1 MKKFVPVFLVSVL
14 LLVSACHLSLDAG
27 FPVSYELSE
36 FFGALNSGR
45 YDDAAEL
52 FEGSYETLIAMNPEI
67 DPNDHAALWKNAC
80 EINGFQC
87 LPTREITYLREIASG
102 ELLFLVSFSTADG
115 DLFVQ
120 LLEDGTLVSEFE
132 YHLAR
137 GSDND
142 WGVIDLPVYVP

>member
-1 MKKFVPVFLVSVL
+1 MKKFIPFFLILTL
-14 LLVSACHLSLDAG
+14 LPVSACYLSLDEG
-27 FPVSYELSE
+27 FPSWYPLSE
-36 FFGALNSGR
+36 FFDALNSGR

-52 FEGSYETLIAMNPEI
+52 FGGSYETLIAMNPEI

-87 LPTREITYLREIASG
+87 LSTREITSLRETASG
-102 ELLFLVSFSTADG
+102 EMLFLVSFSTDDG

-137 GSDND
+137 GSGND